1 MTNIK
6 YEDWNP
12 KEETIMIVDHAV
24 SIIEDYQEQGYEL
37 TLRQLYYRM
46 VGYDMIPN
54 TERSYKRLGN
64 IVTRARMA
72 GMISWEAIE
81 DRNREVNEFW
91 FEEDITTP
99 VRNMPYYIRFDK
111 WARQD
116 YYLEV
121 WVEKEA
127 LGNVIQRACEDLRV
141 NSLSCKGYLS
151 ASEAWRASQRM
162 ERKISEGK
170 MPKII
175 HLGDHDPSGL
185 DMTRDNQDRIDTF
198 TYAVG
203 VPVERIALNIDQ
215 IHEHRPPPNPAKQ
228 NDSRFK
234 DDQREHGNKSW
245 ELDALEPSIIERLI
259 KDTIEPHI
267 DWDTWHSTD
276 EEERDIKQR
285 LQRVYEHWDSV
296 EDHINELES
305 E

>member
-12 KEETIMIVDHAV
+12 KAETLEVVRDAV
-24 SIIEDYQEQGYEL
+24 KIIEDYQYQGYEL
-37 TLRQLYYRM
+37 TLRQLYYRL
-46 VGYDMIPN
+46 VGYGKIPN

-64 IVTRARMA
+64 IVTKARMA
-72 GMISWEAIE
+72 GLISWEAIE
-81 DRNREVNEFW
+81 DRNREVNTFW
-91 FEEDITTP
+91 FEEDITVP
-99 VRNMPYYIRFDK
+99 VRNMPYFIRFDK

-127 LGNVIQRACEDLRV
+127 LGNVIQRACEGLHV

-151 ASEAWRASQRM
+151 ASEAWRAGERM
-162 ERKISEGK
+162 RQKVDEGK
-170 MPKII
+170 IPKII

-198 TYAVG
+198 TYNVG
-203 VPVERIALNIDQ
+203 IQVERIALNIDQ

-228 NDSRFK
+228 TDSRFK
-234 DDQREHGNKSW
+234 DYRREHGNESW
-245 ELDALEPSIIERLI
+245 ELDALEPSIIEGLI

-267 DWDTWHSTD
+267 DWDKWHSTD
-276 EEERDIKQR
+276 EEEHEIKRKLTQ
-285 LQRVYEHWDSV
+285 VYDQWDGVSGYL
-296 EDHINELES
+296 DNLNKK
-305 E
+305 